1 MGDRRFV
8 LNKSGIRVGVD
19 VGRDMDEKTF
29 DALVAAGDLKPEPEK
44 KAAAKPAAK
53 K

>member
-29 DALVAAGDLKPEPEK
+29 DALVESGDLTPEPEK
-44 KAAAKPAAK
+44 KSARKSDGTK
-53 K
+53 